1 MFRGRVAATVAASSL
16 VGARTAAAMSR
27 GPAWSSSRAVPG
39 AKTSETI
46 ATNSRA
52 RVNRPMGVTLA
63 ANGCWSKRRR
73 RRWGVSLL
81 ELHRRFLASTV
92 DRLAAD
98 ERVAAVVLTG
108 SGGRGEADEWSDL
121 DINVVADDDASEGV
135 LSCAASAEDYGDLAI
150 WVDCS
155 FNAPPKGAMTFA
167 RYLVGDDLVL
177 VDWHVWPRQLAR
189 LTSGASILWARRDVQ
204 LEPFDGTV
212 VDLTSS
218 QTLRTIPPYSRQQ
231 RAEWELCMLQIAA
244 SRPARREDA
253 SEIGAHLGLSFPDGS
268 SPTAQLEVLARHLD
282 QLRPWVSPRAWSA
295 TRHRL
300 DAVAACGDAACTA
313 RRRRTPNL

>member
-1 MFRGRVAATVAASSL
+1 M
-16 VGARTAAAMSR
+16 
-27 GPAWSSSRAVPG
+27 
-39 AKTSETI
+39 
-46 ATNSRA
+46 
-52 RVNRPMGVTLA
+52 
-63 ANGCWSKRRR
+63 
-73 RRWGVSLL
+73 SLL
-81 ELHRRFLASTV
+81 ELHGAFLLATV

-98 ERVAAVVLTG
+98 ERVAAVTLTG

-121 DINVVADDDASEGV
+121 DINVIADDDRSEDV
-135 LSCAASAEDYGDLAI
+135 LSCAASAEAHGDLAV

-177 VDWHVWPRQLAR
+177 VDWHVWPLRLAR
-189 LTSGASILWARRDVQ
+189 RTSGAQVLWARPDVE

-244 SRPARREDA
+244 SRPARRQDA
-253 SEIGAHLGLSFPDGS
+253 GSFGGHLGVTFPDTS
-268 SPTAQLEVLARHLD
+268 ATAQLDVLDRHLD
-282 QLRPWVSPRAWSA
+282 TLQPWIAPRAWAA
-295 TRHRL
+295 TR
-300 DAVAACGDAACTA
+300 
-313 RRRRTPNL
+313 RRMDVIRATL

>member
-1 MFRGRVAATVAASSL
+1 M
-16 VGARTAAAMSR
+16 
-27 GPAWSSSRAVPG
+27 
-39 AKTSETI
+39 
-46 ATNSRA
+46 
-52 RVNRPMGVTLA
+52 
-63 ANGCWSKRRR
+63 
-73 RRWGVSLL
+73 SLL
-81 ELHRRFLASTV
+81 ELHRAFLAVTV

-121 DINVVADDDASEGV
+121 DINVMADDDQSEAL
-135 LSCAASAEDYGDLAI
+135 LSCAESAEEYGDLAV

-177 VDWHVWPRQLAR
+177 VDWHVWPLALAR
-189 LTSGASILWARRDVQ
+189 LTAGASILWARPELQ
-204 LEPFDGTV
+204 LAPFDGTV

-244 SRPARREDA
+244 SRPARRQDA
-253 SEIGAHLGLSFPDGS
+253 SAIGAHLGLTFPSGS
-268 SPTAQLEVLARHLD
+268 SAAEQLDVLHRHLD
-282 QLRPWVSPRAWSA
+282 ELQPWVAPRAWKA
-295 TRHRL
+295 TRRRL
-300 DAVAACGDAACTA
+300 DAVAAT
-313 RRRRTPNL
+313 L